1 MESKARKVGA
11 YDSWKRLF
19 YLSICSAPASCAG
32 IGWTCLLAFPF
43 LSLVLSLI
51 TTAKKKKKK
60 KKNAR
65 THSHPFF
72 AVIQTAT
79 TGLFLLSLSLFYSN
93 KASVRIGNFY
103 FCLITISYISKL
115 LLILFIYEGYL
126 VGCMYHVWRRWSC
139 CNLYC
144 IVWLSLCEMSCPLL
158 VMELR
163 SCIALLEFS
172 TSLSG
177 ACLLSVPIT
186 GFNY

>member
-1 MESKARKVGA
+1 MIREKG
-11 YDSWKRLF
+11 F
-19 YLSICSAPASCAG
+19 FIYLSALHLRRVLG
-32 IGWTCLLAFPF
+32 LAELAYLPF
-43 LSLVLSLI
+43 LSFLWFYLWSQLQ
-51 TTAKKKKKK
+51 KKKKKK